1 MINIQQHLQSMEQ
14 KCDIQIAWG
23 EGGGREGG
31 GGGGG
36 HYFWNLQDTWI
47 KTRSHIL
54 VVRHKL

>member
-36 HYFWNLQDTWI
+36 HYFWNLQDT
-47 KTRSHIL
+47 
-54 VVRHKL
+54 